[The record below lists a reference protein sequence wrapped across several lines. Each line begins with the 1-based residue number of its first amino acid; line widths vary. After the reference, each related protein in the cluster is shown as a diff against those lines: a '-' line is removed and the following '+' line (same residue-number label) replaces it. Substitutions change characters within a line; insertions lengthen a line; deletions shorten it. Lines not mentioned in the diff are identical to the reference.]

1 MASTNPFPHANNNT
15 RGIDG
20 SAAPRRGRGNG
31 NRVARSGRKSSAS
44 ATAQQTASG
53 SGNFHGWPSFESL
66 KPVLLFLCL
75 PALVVLGVIVAG
87 GLPKPILYLSG
98 LIIGLVVAMS
108 TFKTVEITV
117 VCILLYL
124 PFAKSY
130 VIPVL
135 PGLNGTNMLIMLGL
149 GTAFLQAS
157 RDKVKFVVWPPG
169 SMLVVAFGAYTAL
182 SAFTILQH
190 PGGIGLLKSEIL
202 SFKSWLDQFVIYLIL
217 VALIRDKEGAKRAAV
232 YLMIGSMAVVIYTI
246 PEMLEKMGR
255 SSIEKSRIIGPQ
267 LQSNNFGGFVAY
279 TLLPMIAF
287 FMVYIKDI
295 RAWMLTPYFL
305 LAVKVLITTFSRG
318 AYVAIAAGGFLVG
331 YYRGKFF
338 LMGLAVFSI
347 LVVLIFPSVIPE
359 SISARM
365 GGLVGGEAASSSAP
379 EEEKLDKSSST
390 RFVMWEAAGQMM
402 IESPILGKG
411 FKSFQFLKNDYVQGE
426 VEEDDPHSMYFYLGS
441 QMGIPALALFIII
454 MFYMFTLGR
463 FHSKNKHDSFIRAVG
478 IGGAAIPLCYAVV
491 CIFGSRAV
499 ALNFTIYFWA
509 YLIVLQVFKK
519 ASDEG
524 DLALEGVSPGKPSS
538 RRAKPSKRNTAGVHR
553 DMLAALDSTAVPQL
567 ELTPQRK
574 SRAGQRMPKRG
585 AAAFLAQE
593 AERESLELQAQAQ
606 REIEAL
612 RAARSS
618 SGTSLATQDSTTPPA
633 YETRA
638 VRRARQAAEDAAAS
652 APKKRQ
658 RKR

>member
-31 NRVARSGRKSSAS
+31 NRVARSGRKGSTNA
-44 ATAQQTASG
+44 APRQTVSESG
-53 SGNFHGWPSFESL
+53 SFHGWPSFESL
-66 KPVLLFLCL
+66 KPVLMFLCL
-75 PALVVLGVIVAG
+75 PALVVLGVIIAG
-87 GLPKPILYLSG
+87 GLPKPVLYLSG

-108 TFKTVEITV
+108 TFKTVEITL

-157 RDKVKFVVWPPG
+157 REKVKFVVWPPG
-169 SMLVVAFGAYTAL
+169 SILVIAFGAYTAL
-182 SAFTILQH
+182 SALTILQH
-190 PGGIGLLKSEIL
+190 PGGLGLLMSEIL

-217 VALIRDKEGAKRAAV
+217 AALIRDKAGAKRAAV
-232 YLMIGSMAVVIYTI
+232 YVMIGSMAVVIYTI

-305 LAVKVLITTFSRG
+305 LAIKVLITTFSRG

-338 LMGLAVFSI
+338 LMGLAAFAF
-347 LVVLIFPSVIPE
+347 LVVLLFPSVIPE

-411 FKSFQFLKNDYVQGE
+411 FKSFQFLKEEYVEGD
-426 VEEDDPHSMYFYLGS
+426 VEENDPHSMYFYLGS
-441 QMGIPALALFIII
+441 QMGIPALALFFII

-463 FHSKNKHDSFIRAVG
+463 FHSRNKHDSFIRAIG
-478 IGGAAIPLCYAVV
+478 IGGAAIPLCYAVI

-509 YLIVLQVFKK
+509 YLIILQVLKK

-524 DLALEGVSPGKPSS
+524 DLALDAVSSGKSSS
-538 RRAKPSKRNTAGVHR
+538 RRAKPSKRNTAGVQR
-553 DMLAALDSTAVPQL
+553 DMSAALDSTAVPQL

-574 SRAGQRMPKRG
+574 SRAGQRAPKRG

-593 AERESLELQAQAQ
+593 TERESLELQAQAQ

-618 SGTSLATQDSTTPPA
+618 SGRSLATQDSTLPA

-638 VRRARQAAEDAAAS
+638 MRRARQAAEDAAAS